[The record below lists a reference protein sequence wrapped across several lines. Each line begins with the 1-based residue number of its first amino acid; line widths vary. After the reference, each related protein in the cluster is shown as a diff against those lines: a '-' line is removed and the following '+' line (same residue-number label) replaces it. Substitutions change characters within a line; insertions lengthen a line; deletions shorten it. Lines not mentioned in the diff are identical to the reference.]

1 MTAAGAEESKESDPM
16 TQAKAL
22 LDAGKLGAAIEEV
35 TREVKA
41 SPSDTSRRALLFE
54 LLCFAGD
61 WDRAEKQLD
70 VIGHQSAQAE
80 IGVQVYRNCIKAER
94 ARRRLFADGLQ
105 PHFLAEPPAYVDLH
119 LDAINRLREGNM
131 PEARAT
137 LDRAE
142 EERPAIEG
150 RWQGDQPFEDFRD
163 YDDLVGP
170 VFELFVQDKYTWLPI
185 EQTVRVEV
193 AAPTQLRDLVWATVN
208 VETRDKAMKAFM
220 PVIYARSSEHAD
232 DMVKLGRMTDWKEA
246 GEGLFLAAGLRLFL
260 IDGEEKSVFEL
271 GNVEFAAGDSE
282 IAPPIAA
289 HSSDKVM

>member
-1 MTAAGAEESKESDPM
+1 
-16 TQAKAL
+16 
-22 LDAGKLGAAIEEV
+22 
-35 TREVKA
+35 
-41 SPSDTSRRALLFE
+41 
-54 LLCFAGD
+54 
-61 WDRAEKQLD
+61 
-70 VIGHQSAQAE
+70 
-80 IGVQVYRNCIKAER
+80 
-94 ARRRLFADGLQ
+94 
-105 PHFLAEPPAYVDLH
+105 
-119 LDAINRLREGNM
+119 
-131 PEARAT
+131 
-137 LDRAE
+137 
-142 EERPAIEG
+142 
-150 RWQGDQPFEDFRD
+150 
-163 YDDLVGP
+163 